1 MGPGSKLEGMVGTQ
15 QSSTRRSGPHPS
27 VTKRTPSRN
36 DDFFDEAQLRQLR
49 EYVAPLRRNRRILLV
64 LTTLV
69 DLWLVFGL
77 DIGPR
82 IDSWFSGQGWVLRL
96 MAIALIGSL
105 PTLLV
110 GLPFSYWT
118 DLVYEKRSG
127 MSTMTIPRWIKD
139 QFLELMLGS
148 LVIAGMVVP
157 LYAAIH
163 AFGSA
168 WWIVGGA
175 FIVAFMAVMAF
186 VLPVLILPRF
196 NKFTPLEPGPVRRR
210 IEELAEL
217 QGVTI
222 QGVYLMD
229 ASKRTT
235 RPNAYV
241 AGFGKTKRVVIN
253 DTIADFPLEELS
265 QVIAH
270 ELGHYRRNHVVK
282 GFPMTALQMPL
293 ALLATEL
300 VIGNDLVLGWAGVQ
314 DLGDPAS
321 FPLFGTFFFSIAF
334 SVFGLPGRWQSRKYE
349 READLEALELIG
361 DPTSFVAVWPRMVLA
376 AKPDLEPTPWRK
388 LQSTHPEIAERMQF
402 GLDWAG
408 LNGIAATRP
417 APQAVPEATAAR

>member
-1 MGPGSKLEGMVGTQ
+1 MVGTQ
-15 QSSTRRSGPHPS
+15 QSSTRLSGPHPS
-27 VTKRTPSRN
+27 VAKRTPSRN
-36 DDFFDEAQLRQLR
+36 DDFFDEQELRGLR
-49 EYVAPLRRNRRILLV
+49 EYVAPLRRNRRILLA
-64 LTTLV
+64 LTTAL

-96 MAIALIGSL
+96 LAIALIGSV
-105 PTLLV
+105 PTMLV

-127 MSTMTIPRWIKD
+127 MSTMTVARWIKD
-139 QFLELMLGS
+139 QFLELLLGT
-148 LVIAGMVVP
+148 LVLAGMVVP

-163 AFGSA
+163 TFGSL
-168 WWIVGGA
+168 WWLVGGA
-175 FIVAFMAVMAF
+175 FIVVFMAVMAF

-196 NKFTPLEPGPVRRR
+196 NKFTPLEPGPVRSR
-210 IEELAEL
+210 IEELAAL

-282 GFPMTALQMPL
+282 SFPMTALQMPL

-300 VIGNDLVLGWAGVQ
+300 VIGNDLVLGWAGVN

-321 FPLFGTFFFSIAF
+321 FPVFGTFFFSIAF
-334 SVFGLPGRWQSRKYE
+334 TFFGLPGRWQSRKYE
-349 READLEALELIG
+349 READLEALELIA
-361 DPTSFVAVWPRMVLA
+361 DPTSFVAVWPRMVLT

-388 LQSTHPEIAERMQF
+388 LQATHPEIAERMQF
-402 GLDWAG
+402 ALDWAE
-408 LNGIAATRP
+408 LNDIPVTKP
-417 APQAVPEATAAR
+417 APQSVPAEATAAR